1 MKKLLALALCALL
14 LVSLAA
20 CTRAPA
26 ADPQPESV
34 VTESEPVQQ
43 PEPAPEEAD
52 VQTADPLTPEAKGA
66 TAITEQINAEV
77 YQLLDF
83 SDEQEGE
90 FAARGFMTAPDS
102 LTITGAAG
110 NTV

>member
-1 MKKLLALALCALL
+1 MDGNVSPRKQHIQEKKKETDMKKLLALALCALL

-43 PEPAPEEAD
+43 PEPTRP
-52 VQTADPLTPEAKGA
+52 
-66 TAITEQINAEV
+66 
-77 YQLLDF
+77 Y
-83 SDEQEGE
+83 
-90 FAARGFMTAPDS
+90 
-102 LTITGAAG
+102 
-110 NTV
+110 

>member
-52 VQTADPLTPEAKGA
+52 VQTADPLTHDVVLSRRGNSPP
-66 TAITEQINAEV
+66 
-77 YQLLDF
+77 
-83 SDEQEGE
+83 
-90 FAARGFMTAPDS
+90 AAS
-102 LTITGAAG
+102 
-110 NTV
+110 